1 MMNNVVSELR
11 TQHLDTRYMFKLVEY
26 EQYRKSLRGL
36 TMAVEVYTE
45 KVADG
50 ILQQLKDIHNEQR
63 N

>member
-26 EQYRKSLRGL
+26 EQYRKSVRGL
-36 TMAVEVYTE
+36 TMAVAVYTE

-50 ILQQLKDIHNEQR
+50 ILQQLKDIHNEER
-63 N
+63 K